1 MPFLGSRELSSARHG
16 HHNSLIRTN
25 LNGTLFL
32 APSSAMKK
40 STFSREYKVF
50 SQLLRECRREAG
62 VSQVELAARLK
73 ETQSE
78 ISKFERG
85 ERRLD
90 LVQLGWWCKALG
102 CSLSDFVGRYE
113 KLILRR

>member
-1 MPFLGSRELSSARHG
+1 
-16 HHNSLIRTN
+16 
-25 LNGTLFL
+25 
-32 APSSAMKK
+32 MKK
-40 STFSREYKVF
+40 STFSREYKTLCR
-50 SQLLRECRREAG
+50 LLREVRQEAN

-73 ETQSE
+73 ETQSD

-102 CSLSDFVGRYE
+102 CQLSDFVKRYE
-113 KLILRR
+113 QHLASRR

>member
-1 MPFLGSRELSSARHG
+1 
-16 HHNSLIRTN
+16 
-25 LNGTLFL
+25 
-32 APSSAMKK
+32 MKK
-40 STFSREYKVF
+40 STFSREYKAF
-50 SQLLRECRREAG
+50 SQLLRECRQEAG
-62 VSQVELAARLK
+62 ISQVELAARLK

-102 CSLSDFVGRYE
+102 CALSEFVKRYE
-113 KLILRR
+113 QQLGSRR

>member
-1 MPFLGSRELSSARHG
+1 
-16 HHNSLIRTN
+16 
-25 LNGTLFL
+25 
-32 APSSAMKK
+32 MKK

-62 VSQVELAARLK
+62 ISQVELAARLK

-102 CSLSDFVGRYE
+102 CSLAEFIKRYDQQ
-113 KLILRR
+113 LVSRR

>member
-1 MPFLGSRELSSARHG
+1 M
-16 HHNSLIRTN
+16 
-25 LNGTLFL
+25 
-32 APSSAMKK
+32 
-40 STFSREYKVF
+40 
-50 SQLLRECRREAG
+50 
-62 VSQVELAARLK
+62 SQVELAARLK

-102 CSLSDFVGRYE
+102 YSLSDFVKRYE
-113 KLILRR
+113 QHVASRK

>member
-1 MPFLGSRELSSARHG
+1 
-16 HHNSLIRTN
+16 
-25 LNGTLFL
+25 
-32 APSSAMKK
+32 MKK
-40 STFSREYKVF
+40 STFSREYKAF
-50 SQLLRECRREAG
+50 SRLLRECRQEAG
-62 VSQVELAARLK
+62 ISQVELAARLK

-102 CSLSDFVGRYE
+102 CPLSEFVRRYE
-113 KLILRR
+113 RLTMRR

>member
-1 MPFLGSRELSSARHG
+1 
-16 HHNSLIRTN
+16 
-25 LNGTLFL
+25 
-32 APSSAMKK
+32 MKK
-40 STFSREYKVF
+40 STFSREYKAF
-50 SQLLRECRREAG
+50 SQLLRECRRDAG

-90 LVQLGWWCKALG
+90 LVQLGWWCKALE
-102 CSLSDFVGRYE
+102 CPLSNFIKRYE
-113 KLILRR
+113 QLVVSRR